1 MRYAARCRKN
11 AVMKQSF
18 DTALDRCLA
27 WLRAGVDAATCLE
40 RYAEYADDLR
50 PLLELGADLRRATT
64 PLPSA
69 EARAAGKQRMLAALS
84 KKRTRP
90 LSATGWGR
98 AAPWL
103 TRALPWGGLRPSWQL
118 AVVLLVVVL
127 VMGTGVTVAASTN
140 SLPGDALYP
149 VKLASQRA
157 QLVLTLNPAHRQRLE
172 DDLRGQRLQDVKTVL
187 AAGRRA
193 KVEFEGDLEE
203 MQDGVWRVSGLP
215 ATVQDATTILGQPY
229 PGAAVRVRGYLP
241 GNGQM
246 LVTELD
252 VEEQIPNPT
261 QTPRPSETM
270 RPAISVG
277 TDELTETV
285 EPGKSPEPTDQ
296 PEPTEALQPTKQAR
310 PTETM
315 EASETPHPTEMM
327 EPTERPHP
335 TESLEPSET
344 SHSTETMEPG
354 ETPHPTETLKPD
366 KAPERTELSE
376 PTEHPEH
383 ATTTPEAS
391 PKHEH

>member
-11 AVMKQSF
+11 ISMKQSF
-18 DTALDRCLA
+18 DAALDKCLA
-27 WLRAGVDAATCLE
+27 WLRAGVDVATCLE
-40 RYAEYADDLR
+40 RYPEYADDLR
-50 PLLELGADLRRATT
+50 PLLELGSDLRRTST

-90 LSATGWGR
+90 LGATGWGR

-103 TRALPWGGLRPSWQL
+103 RRALTSGGLRPSWQL
-118 AVVLLVVVL
+118 AVVLLVAVL

-193 KVEFEGDLEE
+193 NVEFEGDLEE

-246 LVTELD
+246 LVTELE

-261 QTPRPSETM
+261 RTPKPSETM
-270 RPAISVG
+270 QPATPAG
-277 TDELTETV
+277 TEDPTETV
-285 EPGKSPEPTDQ
+285 EPGRSPEPTDQ
-296 PEPTEALQPTKQAR
+296 PEPTKTLHPTKQAR
-310 PTETM
+310 
-315 EASETPHPTEMM
+315 
-327 EPTERPHP
+327 
-335 TESLEPSET
+335 
-344 SHSTETMEPG
+344 STETMEPTKPPEPTQRPHLTKTLEPG
-354 ETPHPTETLKPD
+354 ETPYPTETLEPSE
-366 KAPERTELSE
+366 APQPTQTMEADQTPEPTELSE
-376 PTEHPEH
+376 PTEHQEH
-383 ATTTPEAS
+383 ATTTPEAR
-391 PKHEH
+391 PTDEH